1 MALENPPR
9 MALDL
14 QAHHADGEAGPLA
27 SPPETIHIPD
37 PYMGAAAAALPIHD
51 TCFRMA
57 VFLCEL
63 PGKKV
68 GGRPISWMC
77 K

>member
-14 QAHHADGEAGPLA
+14 QAHHADGEAAPLA